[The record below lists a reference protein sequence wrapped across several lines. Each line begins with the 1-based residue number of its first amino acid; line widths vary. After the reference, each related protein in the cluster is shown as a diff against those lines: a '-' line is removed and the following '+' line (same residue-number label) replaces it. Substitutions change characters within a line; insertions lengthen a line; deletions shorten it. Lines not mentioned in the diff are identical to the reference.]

1 MWDKPQLLNAIAD
14 LLYAAAAAVWL
25 TAAIVWLVR
34 VPSLPIRQVVASQ
47 ELQHVRQDELERV
60 LAGRLSGNFFSV
72 DLKEV
77 QSAVET
83 LPWVR
88 RVEVR
93 RKWPSRLEL
102 GIEEHVPAGRWED
115 GAGLS
120 GKNELVNSQGEV
132 FVAVLGGTEAAR
144 LPLLYGP
151 VGTAPEVLRY
161 YGEFARILAPIG
173 QKPVRV
179 RLSPRLAWQIRLEN
193 GVWIE
198 LGREQA
204 KSPVSTRLARFV
216 EIYPGSVGNR
226 PALPA
231 VIDLRYPNGFALREK
246 G

>member
-1 MWDKPQLLNAIAD
+1 MWDKPHLLNAIAD
-14 LLYAAAAAVWL
+14 LLYAAAAAVLL
-25 TAAIVWLVR
+25 TAFVLWAVR

-47 ELQHVRQDELERV
+47 ELRHIRQDELERV
-60 LAGRLSGNFFSV
+60 LVGRLSGNFFSLDV
-72 DLKEV
+72 KEV
-77 QSAVET
+77 QAAVET

-102 GIEEHVPAGRWED
+102 GIEEHVPVGRWED
-115 GAGLS
+115 GANHS
-120 GKNELVNSQGEV
+120 GKNELVNSYGEV

-144 LPLLYGP
+144 LPQLFGP
-151 VGTAPEVLRY
+151 AGTAREVLRQHE
-161 YGEFARILAPIG
+161 EFARILAPIG
-173 QKPVRV
+173 LKPARV

-193 GVWIE
+193 GMLIE
-198 LGREQA
+198 LGREQS
-204 KSPVSTRLARFV
+204 KSPVGVRLARFV

-226 PALPA
+226 QALPA